1 MFLFDGNVNVIGPV
15 LEDGAQLHEYPLH
28 IFAYSHLSSRF
39 SQFHRASA

>member
-1 MFLFDGNVNVIGPV
+1 MFLFDGNDNVIAAQ
-15 LEDGAQLHEYPLH
+15 EDGAQLQEFPLH